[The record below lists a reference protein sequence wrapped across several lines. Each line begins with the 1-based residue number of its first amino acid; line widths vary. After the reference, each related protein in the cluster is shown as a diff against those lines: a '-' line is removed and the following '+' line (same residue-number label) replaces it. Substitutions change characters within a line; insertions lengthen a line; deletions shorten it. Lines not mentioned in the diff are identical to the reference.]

1 MSQKEIDR
9 KVKTQESLT
18 FEQSDIWD
26 TIIYIIDEAA
36 KSEISVAI
44 GQHEDESTR
53 AHSCGRAEGI
63 VFLKE
68 LLESTRTEARHLSGR
83 NNS

>member
-63 VFLKE
+63 VLPGGARPA
-68 LLESTRTEARHLSGR
+68 LAGAAGGHEARLA
-83 NNS
+83 